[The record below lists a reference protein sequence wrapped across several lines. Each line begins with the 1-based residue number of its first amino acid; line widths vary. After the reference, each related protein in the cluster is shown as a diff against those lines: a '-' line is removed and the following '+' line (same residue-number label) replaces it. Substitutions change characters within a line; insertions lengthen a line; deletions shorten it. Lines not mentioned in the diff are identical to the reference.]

1 MRLHHALRQGPVV
14 RAMLQA
20 ALRKPHSRPLE
31 TPTPGLSS
39 TVPPRSDA
47 LIDAYLEHVGG
58 SPAAYRKE
66 LPGHLFPQW
75 GFPLLTRALSEAPYD
90 LRRGLN
96 GGCRIVFHRPLPRG
110 EPLLLRARIEAVQD
124 DGHRALLEAR
134 LWTSTRT
141 APDAL
146 EATLR
151 VFVPLKKRE
160 GGSKNP
166 PARIA
171 DDARPIDT
179 WRIPSDAGLTFAA
192 LTGDINPIH
201 WLGPAARAAGFKTP
215 ILHGFSTLARAIESL
230 NAAHFS
236 GDVHRLRSIDVRFTR
251 PLLLPARPSV
261 FLDGDTGFSVG
272 TAPGGPCFLTGT
284 YEVAP

>member
-1 MRLHHALRQGPVV
+1 MRLQHALRQGPVV
-14 RAMLQA
+14 RAMLKA
-20 ALRKPHSRPLE
+20 ALRKPHGRPLE
-31 TPTPGLSS
+31 TPTPGRSS
-39 TVPPRSDA
+39 EVPARSAA
-47 LIDAYLEHVGG
+47 LVRDYLHHVGG
-58 SPAAYRKE
+58 SPAAYRSE
-66 LPGHLFPQW
+66 LPGHLFSQW
-75 GFPLLTRALSEAPYD
+75 GFPLLTEALAEAPYD

-96 GGCRIVFHRPLPRG
+96 GGCRIVFHKPIPAD
-110 EPLLLRARIEAVQD
+110 EPLQLRARIESVQD
-124 DGHRALLEAR
+124 DGYRALLEAR
-134 LWTSTRT
+134 LWTSTRS

-146 EATLR
+146 ESTLR

-166 PARIA
+166 PVRIA

-179 WRIPSDAGLTFAA
+179 WKIAADAGVTFAA

-201 WLGPAARAAGFKTP
+201 WLKPAARAAGFKTP